1 MCCRYD
7 NSVKERTLD
16 RNLDNKIENCFD
28 GMITQK
34 LLQQMTELSFVI
46 GSLLN
51 RSVVFIWQFYCK
63 VPKISG

>member
-51 RSVVFIWQFYCK
+51 RSVAFIWQFYCK